1 MSDRWM
7 DGGRTEK
14 TEIAISANRGS
25 QYKQIL
31 SSVQL
36 DVILVFFLIIF
47 IDHHT
52 LHIHIGIIS
61 EHVLI
66 RNIKKL

>member
-36 DVILVFFLIIF
+36 DVILVSIAFCSLSMRASY
-47 IDHHT
+47 
-52 LHIHIGIIS
+52 LPS
-61 EHVLI
+61 YLW
-66 RNIKKL
+66 